1 MITIQIAK
9 NIDNKKISKKT
20 PGDLTGVRLIIE
32 GGIVMVAGIILGV
45 ACAMY
50 AGAVMDLEDVEMEQE
65 SK

>member
-1 MITIQIAK
+1 
-9 NIDNKKISKKT
+9 
-20 PGDLTGVRLIIE
+20 
-32 GGIVMVAGIILGV
+32 MVAGIILGV